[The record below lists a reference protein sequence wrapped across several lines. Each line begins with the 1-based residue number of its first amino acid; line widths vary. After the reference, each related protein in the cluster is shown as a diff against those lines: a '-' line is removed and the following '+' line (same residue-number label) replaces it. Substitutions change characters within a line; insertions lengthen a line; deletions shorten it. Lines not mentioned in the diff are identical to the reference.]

1 MPAAWVFAIFF
12 FWGLGLSLSPSKLKN
27 VAHCGGG
34 RSVASEIKMA
44 NGQRD
49 ISNELPDYTKLHSL
63 CVCDMLGV
71 LNYFPGNFINAKNQ
85 DAFDEGGTH
94 PLNATERQKKKR
106 KNIYFN
112 GSIKCI
118 AMLQAL
124 RRNHNK
130 SWPKRQCNN
139 SAVVSLYSDFYCSSW
154 RSFSSFQFGSVSGS
168 FICFALFVLLDVCI
182 AFFPCFFF
190 FGMFAGNP
198 LHGYPSPSTE
208 ITNIICEKSENVV
221 YVIYVLVRKKGEK
234 FGVSV

>member
-1 MPAAWVFAIFF
+1 MCVWHV
-12 FWGLGLSLSPSKLKN
+12 GGSKLFSWQLYQREKSR
-27 VAHCGGG
+27 CIRRG
-34 RSVASEIKMA
+34 RNASFERNRK
-44 NGQRD
+44 
-49 ISNELPDYTKLHSL
+49 TK
-63 CVCDMLGV
+63 
-71 LNYFPGNFINAKNQ
+71 KKK
-85 DAFDEGGTH
+85 
-94 PLNATERQKKKR
+94 KKKR

-190 FGMFAGNP
+190 GMFAGNP

>member
-1 MPAAWVFAIFF
+1 M
-12 FWGLGLSLSPSKLKN
+12 
-27 VAHCGGG
+27 
-34 RSVASEIKMA
+34 
-44 NGQRD
+44 
-49 ISNELPDYTKLHSL
+49 HSTR
-63 CVCDMLGV
+63 
-71 LNYFPGNFINAKNQ
+71 
-85 DAFDEGGTH
+85 E
-94 PLNATERQKKKR
+94 ERILWTQPKDKKKKKKKR
-106 KNIYFN
+106 KNIYLN

-190 FGMFAGNP
+190 WNVCRKPTAWLSISFYGNHKYHMREIRERCLCDLCASAQKGRKVRSFGLKALQQCGKWNA
-198 LHGYPSPSTE
+198 HEIQADTE
-208 ITNIICEKSENVV
+208 CWGGCDVEWKLGKLCCTGGTLLALS
-221 YVIYVLVRKKGEK
+221 
-234 FGVSV
+234 

>member
-1 MPAAWVFAIFF
+1 
-12 FWGLGLSLSPSKLKN
+12 
-27 VAHCGGG
+27 
-34 RSVASEIKMA
+34 
-44 NGQRD
+44 
-49 ISNELPDYTKLHSL
+49 
-63 CVCDMLGV
+63 MLGV

-190 FGMFAGNP
+190 LECLQETHCMVIH
-198 LHGYPSPSTE
+198 LLLR
-208 ITNIICEKSENVV
+208 KSQISYARNQRT
-221 YVIYVLVRKKGEK
+221 L
-234 FGVSV
+234 FM